1 MDLVTI
7 ADVEDTSLAIALNAA
22 LRAYGFHPAEGSE
35 RGLPGLPGVI
45 GPRGIPI
52 LVPEDEAEDAR
63 VLAADLIK
71 QMTAR

>member
-7 ADVEDTSLAIALNAA
+7 ADVEDVSLAIALNAA
-22 LRAYGFHPAEGSE
+22 LRAYGFHPGEGAE

-52 LVPEDEAEDAR
+52 TVTEVEAEDAKL
-63 VLAADLIK
+63 LAEDLLK
-71 QMTAR
+71 QMLAR

>member
-22 LRAYGFHPAEGSE
+22 LRAYGFHPGEGAE

-45 GPRGIPI
+45 GPKGIPI
-52 LVPEDEAEDAR
+52 TVPSDEAEDAR
-63 VLAADLIK
+63 ILAADLLK
-71 QMTAR
+71 EMLAR